1 MSKWYAFRCID
12 SQEQMCNAVAMLLN
26 EVKSQVQADE
36 TVGYEIKL
44 VLSELVQ
51 NAVLHGK
58 PPVKVSA
65 TLCQDCIIF
74 MVEDSGEGFDVS
86 SVCEEF
92 DICGESGRGIRIISS
107 LADVLS
113 FNESANR
120 VFVRLKIC

>member
-1 MSKWYAFRCID
+1 
-12 SQEQMCNAVAMLLN
+12 MLLN
-26 EVKSQVQADE
+26 EVRSQVQADE
-36 TVGYEIKL
+36 AVNYEIRL

-86 SVCEEF
+86 NVCNAF

-107 LADVLS
+107 LAEVVS
-113 FNESANR
+113 FNESANK
-120 VFVRLKIC
+120 VLVRMKIY